1 MSESESAGQGPRT
14 QAQIAVALKRLLR
27 QSWANLRQSRLGMI
41 GFGMVVF
48 FALVAILAPV
58 IAPYPR
64 LYLAPD
70 ADRFKVNEFSYALPE
85 NQTYVG
91 PLMGPTTPLN
101 DIFPG
106 AMWDINYNTSHGFI
120 YMNMLRYALG
130 FNESPFLATHNLT
143 ITLDVQ
149 QSFNVSPI
157 PGLPLRAV
165 YWIVPAKD
173 YALNGTTGPAPFDG
187 AITFFTG
194 DDFIAVDPFNRSA
207 FYTYHLP
214 FTPLW
219 TGEDPVSAGTM
230 LIAPT
235 QNEVSKGPVTFPIG
249 PYEYFYA
256 TNGTQTL
263 VFELQYVHSG
273 YCPCTPPF
281 GSPPLFFNGT
291 LSAPPFVYYNQYK
304 VTYAD
309 DWRSGAGQGI
319 FLPLANGTLEVANV
333 SGKVRAYLPLTLDGQ
348 PAWVAGNIGYSQG
361 AFPMELYLPLRS
373 ASATGIAYL
382 DLASLTITHEYV
394 VPGSG
399 WEPFGTTIART
410 GTANDSLYAGFYNPT
425 NDTSFMV
432 GLDGVG
438 GLIGQGQFQVYMPG
452 RIRSYFYAH
461 EPFQVFVLAGNHHL
475 YAIAGYG
482 ASTFTAHPHVIP
494 DEFTVVPPSAVTDL
508 VYSGS
513 FGGTL
518 YGTLLSTQELNGAFT
533 DPSTGVTSV
542 FQLTGTI
549 RTPLPP
555 GTYPSGNTYLW
566 GTDFFGGDILTEW
579 IYGTQVAFIVGLLAA
594 LFSVGIGTLV
604 GVVSGYYGKV
614 VDTLLMRTT
623 DVFLVLPFLP
633 IVLVLISITAPS
645 IWIIIMVIAILG
657 WPGIARVI
665 RAQVLSL
672 KERPFVDAAR
682 VSGASDLRLVFLH
695 ITPNVLPFSFLYMS
709 LSVGGAIITEAAL
722 SFLGFGDPTVTSWG
736 GMLSTLLTFS
746 GGLYAYWW
754 LLPPGLG
761 ITFLSLGF
769 YLIGRGFDEII
780 NPRLRRR

>member
-1 MSESESAGQGPRT
+1 MV
-14 QAQIAVALKRLLR
+14 IALKRLAR
-27 QSWANLRQSRLGMI
+27 QTWANLRQSRLGMI
-41 GFGMVVF
+41 GFVFVMF
-48 FALVAILAPV
+48 FALVAIFAPV

-70 ADRFKVNEFSYALPE
+70 ADRFKVNAFTYQLPA
-85 NQTYVG
+85 NQTYEG

-101 DIFPG
+101 DIPPG
-106 AMWDINYNTSHGFI
+106 AMWDINYNRSHGVV
-120 YMNMLRYALG
+120 YMNLLRYALG
-130 FNESPFLATHNLT
+130 YNESPFLATNNLS
-143 ITLDVQ
+143 VSFQ
-149 QSFNVSPI
+149 VQSFNVTPTI
-157 PGLPLRAV
+157 GLPLRAV
-165 YWIVPAKD
+165 YFIVPAKD
-173 YALNGTTGPAPFDG
+173 YAVNGTTGPAPMDG
-187 AITFFTG
+187 AVAFFSGT
-194 DDFIAVDPFNRSA
+194 DFVAVDPFNQTV
-207 FYTYHLP
+207 FYNYHLDFAP
-214 FTPLW
+214 TW
-219 TGEDPVSAGTM
+219 TGEDPASSGNM
-230 LIAPT
+230 IIAPAQT
-235 QNEVSKGPVTFPIG
+235 AVTKGPVAFPIG

-256 TNGTQTL
+256 SDGNHTA
-263 VFELQYVHSG
+263 VFELQYVHAG
-273 YCPCTPPF
+273 FCPCAPPF
-281 GSPPLFFNGT
+281 GSAPMFFNGT

-304 VTYAD
+304 VTD
-309 DWRSGAGQGI
+309 LDEWRSGAGQGV
-319 FLPLANGTLEVANV
+319 FLPLSNHTLEVVNV
-333 SGKVRAYLPLTLDGQ
+333 SGKVRAYIPLSLNGE
-348 PAWVAGNIGYSQG
+348 PANVSGDIGFSQG
-361 AFPMELYLPLRS
+361 VYPMVLYLPMRS
-373 ASATGIAYL
+373 ASYTGIGYL
-382 DLASLTITHEYV
+382 DLSSLTIRHEY
-394 VPGSG
+394 GLSG
-399 WEPFGTTIART
+399 PQWQPIGRIMART
-410 GTANDSLYAGFYNPT
+410 GNANDSVYAGFYNPS
-425 NDTSFMV
+425 NDTTLML
-432 GLDGVG
+432 GLDGAG

-452 RIRSYFYAH
+452 RILSYFYAS
-461 EPFQVFVLAGNHHL
+461 EPYQVFVLAADHRIYQL
-475 YAIAGYG
+475 AGYG
-482 ASTFTAHPHVIP
+482 SSVFSAKRHVVP
-494 DEFTVVPPSAVTDL
+494 DEFTIIPPASARGI
-508 VYSGS
+508 VYAGS

-518 YGTLLSTQELNGAFT
+518 YATLLSPQELNGAFT
-533 DPSTGVTSV
+533 NPATGETTV

-579 IYGTQVAFIVGLLAA
+579 IYGTQVAFVVGLLAA

-604 GVVSGYYGKV
+604 GVISGYYGKV

-746 GGLYAYWW
+746 GGLYAWWW